1 MLGPNNPTTAFIL
14 DANDAAKRLALAAD
28 SRHFARL
35 YRRFCAEFRGEVAER
50 FPKFSAAELDAI
62 AARYGEAM
70 CDAADTFRMANW
82 RTFRA

>member
-1 MLGPNNPTTAFIL
+1 MLGPNNPATALIL
-14 DANDAAKRLALAAD
+14 DSNDAAKRLALAAD
-28 SRHFARL
+28 PSHFARL

-50 FPKFSAAELDAI
+50 FPKFSAAELDAL

-70 CDAADTFRMANW
+70 RDAADAFRMANW